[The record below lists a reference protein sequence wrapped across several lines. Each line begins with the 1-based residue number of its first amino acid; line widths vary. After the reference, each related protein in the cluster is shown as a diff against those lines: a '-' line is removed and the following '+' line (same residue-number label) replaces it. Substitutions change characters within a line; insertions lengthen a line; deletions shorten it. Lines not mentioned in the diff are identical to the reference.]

1 MNLNDI
7 PLMIKGYVDCA
18 LWTATNELG
27 EPLDAVYSVEHIS
40 RDSLDEMRTDCTEFC
55 YANKKD
61 ITNSKLSPEQIGH
74 DFWLTR
80 NGHGTGFWDRGL
92 GEIGKR
98 LAQNAKIYGPSD
110 PIISDD
116 DQLEVI

>member
-61 ITNSKLSPEQIGH
+61 ITN
-74 DFWLTR
+74 FWLTR